1 MKTVANY
8 PEDFTCK
15 YSSDEFNYGKAELYL
30 SGGIGLWKKTGKHY
44 DEVEKIFQKLIESEG
59 EIPFS

>member
-30 SGGIGLWKKTGKHY
+30 SGGIGLWKKP
-44 DEVEKIFQKLIESEG
+44 ENIMMKLKRYSK
-59 EIPFS
+59 S